1 MRKEKTRALFRA
13 PFVDSPCQKK
23 GAFFMKQK
31 NMRPYTKHER
41 SFQIK
46 KITAVGMFCALAYV
60 CTLMI
65 KIPVQFLTLDVKD
78 ALIVL
83 CSLIFGPLAGLSVAV
98 VVPFLELIT
107 ISGTGVYG
115 FIMNVLS
122 SVTFA
127 MTSGL
132 IYRYKKSMTGAV
144 VGLVSAIFA
153 VTSVM
158 LLANLL
164 ITPYYLHAPTEA
176 VVAMI
181 PTVLLPFNFV
191 KATLNAAIVLL
202 LYKPLSN
209 VLKKFGFLRSQSANT
224 SDGKKEVHHSLR
236 SWIVTFVAIAIITVS
251 LLVIFLVL
259 RK

>member
-1 MRKEKTRALFRA
+1 
-13 PFVDSPCQKK
+13 
-23 GAFFMKQK
+23 MKQK

-209 VLKKFGFLRSQSANT
+209 VLKKFGFLHSHST
-224 SDGKKEVHHSLR
+224 DMSEGKKDVHHSLR

>member
-1 MRKEKTRALFRA
+1 
-13 PFVDSPCQKK
+13 
-23 GAFFMKQK
+23 MKQK
-31 NMRPYTKHER
+31 NVRPYTKQER

-46 KITAVGMFCALAYV
+46 KMTAVGMFCALAYV

-78 ALIVL
+78 SLIVL
-83 CSLIFGPLAGLSVAV
+83 CSLIFGPFAGISVAV

-127 MTSGL
+127 MTAGL

-144 VGLVSAIFA
+144 VGLASAVFA

-209 VLKKFGFLRSQSANT
+209 VLKKFGFLHSHST
-224 SDGKKEVHHSLR
+224 GMSEGKKDARHSLR

>member
-1 MRKEKTRALFRA
+1 MN
-13 PFVDSPCQKK
+13 KK
-23 GAFFMKQK
+23 KL
-31 NMRPYTKHER
+31 NSY
-41 SFQIK
+41 QIK
-46 KITAVGMFCALAYV
+46 KMTAVGMFCALAYV
-60 CTLMI
+60 CMLVI

-78 ALIVL
+78 SLIVL
-83 CSLIFGPLAGLSVAV
+83 CSLIFGPFSGLFIAV

-127 MTSGL
+127 LTAGI
-132 IYRYKKSMTGAV
+132 IYRYKKTLAGAV
-144 VGLVSAIFA
+144 VGLISAVFA

-164 ITPYYLHAPTEA
+164 VTPYYMGAPTEA

-181 PTVLLPFNFV
+181 PTILLPFNLV
-191 KATLNAAIVLL
+191 KATLNAAIVLM
-202 LYKPLSN
+202 LYKPLSG
-209 VLKKFGFLRSQSANT
+209 VLKRFGFLRR
-224 SDGKKEVHHSLR
+224 GEKKKEEERAKASSYIR
-236 SWIVTFVAIAIITVS
+236 SFVITLIAAVIIAAS
-251 LLVIFLVL
+251 LLIIFLVL

>member
-1 MRKEKTRALFRA
+1 
-13 PFVDSPCQKK
+13 
-23 GAFFMKQK
+23 MKQK
-31 NMRPYTKHER
+31 NVRPYTKHER

-46 KITAVGMFCALAYV
+46 KMTAVGMFCALAYV

-78 ALIVL
+78 SLIVL
-83 CSLIFGPLAGLSVAV
+83 CSLIFGPFAGLSVAV

-127 MTSGL
+127 MTAGL

-209 VLKKFGFLRSQSANT
+209 VLKKFGFLHSHSTGT
-224 SDGKKEVHHSLR
+224 SEGKKGDRHSLR

>member
-1 MRKEKTRALFRA
+1 MEKRNQN
-13 PFVDSPCQKK
+13 S
-23 GAFFMKQK
+23 MK
-31 NMRPYTKHER
+31 
-41 SFQIK
+41 IK
-46 KITAVGMFCALAYV
+46 KLTAVAMFCALSYV
-60 CTLMI
+60 CMLVI

-78 ALIVL
+78 SLIVL
-83 CSLIFGPLAGLSVAV
+83 CSLIFGPLSGLVIAV

-127 MTSGL
+127 MTAGL

-158 LLANLL
+158 LLANLF

-176 VVAMI
+176 VVAML
-181 PTVLLPFNFV
+181 PTVLLPFNFI
-191 KATLNAAIVLL
+191 KATLNASIVLL
-202 LYKPLSN
+202 LYKPLSH
-209 VLKKFGFLRSQSANT
+209 VLKKFGFLRTHKATESEGRMPSFNLIR
-224 SDGKKEVHHSLR
+224 SLV
-236 SWIVTFVAIAIITVS
+236 VTLVAAAIIVAS

-259 RK
+259 KK

>member
-1 MRKEKTRALFRA
+1 MEKKNQN
-13 PFVDSPCQKK
+13 S
-23 GAFFMKQK
+23 MK
-31 NMRPYTKHER
+31 
-41 SFQIK
+41 IK
-46 KITAVGMFCALAYV
+46 KLTAVGMFCALAYV
-60 CTLMI
+60 CMLVI

-78 ALIVL
+78 SLIVL
-83 CSLIFGPLAGLSVAV
+83 CSLIFGPLSGLAVAV

-115 FIMNVLS
+115 FLMNVLS

-127 MTSGL
+127 MTAGL

-144 VGLVSAIFA
+144 VGLISAIFA

-158 LLANLL
+158 LLANLF
-164 ITPYYLHAPTEA
+164 ITPYYLHAPTET

-209 VLKKFGFLRSQSANT
+209 VLKKFGFLQPHSAGT
-224 SDGKKEVHHSLR
+224 SNEQTKSRHTVR

>member
-1 MRKEKTRALFRA
+1 MQT
-13 PFVDSPCQKK
+13 
-23 GAFFMKQK
+23 K
-31 NMRPYTKHER
+31 NQNSIK
-41 SFQIK
+41 IK
-46 KITAVGMFCALAYV
+46 KLTAVGMFCALAYV
-60 CTLMI
+60 CMLVI

-78 ALIVL
+78 SLIVL
-83 CSLIFGPLAGLSVAV
+83 CSLIFGPLSGLAVAV
-98 VVPFLELIT
+98 TVPFLELIT

-115 FIMNVLS
+115 LIMNVLS

-127 MTSGL
+127 MTAGL

-144 VGLVSAIFA
+144 VGLVSAVFS
-153 VTSVM
+153 VTAVM
-158 LLANLL
+158 LLANLF

-181 PTVLLPFNFV
+181 PTVLLPFNFI

-202 LYKPLSN
+202 LYKPLSS
-209 VLKKFGFLRSQSANT
+209 VLKKFGFLHTRQASATREQKNHRIRSLVVTLVAA
-224 SDGKKEVHHSLR
+224 GI
-236 SWIVTFVAIAIITVS
+236 IVAS

>member
-1 MRKEKTRALFRA
+1 
-13 PFVDSPCQKK
+13 
-23 GAFFMKQK
+23 
-31 NMRPYTKHER
+31 
-41 SFQIK
+41 
-46 KITAVGMFCALAYV
+46 MFCALSYV
-60 CTLMI
+60 CMLVI

-78 ALIVL
+78 SLIVL
-83 CSLIFGPLAGLSVAV
+83 CSLIFGPASGLAIAI

-115 FIMNVLS
+115 FLMNVLS

-127 MTSGL
+127 MTAGL
-132 IYRYKKSMTGAV
+132 IYRYKKSLTGAV

-158 LLANLL
+158 ILANLL
-164 ITPYYLHAPTEA
+164 ITPYYLHAPTET

-181 PTVLLPFNFV
+181 PTVLLPFNFI

-209 VLKKFGFLRSQSANT
+209 VLKRFGFLRT
-224 SDGKKEVHHSLR
+224 KENPSGDCPKARHYVRSLVVTLVAVVI
-236 SWIVTFVAIAIITVS
+236 IVAS